1 MCYQLEKRDSFR
13 LSLFSQV
20 QSYTKQ
26 KACYVSVTG
35 FCGASKQIRTADL
48 ILTKDALYRL
58 SYRCKGYCINV
69 MGKGK
74 VVLPLAASSL
84 ATPMGLE
91 PTISGVTGRR
101 DNRLRYGA
109 TELKKSGRGRR
120 IRTLGTR
127 FWRPL
132 LYQLSYTPMW
142 WAFTDSN
149 RGPTGYE
156 PVALT
161 N

>member
-1 MCYQLEKRDSFR
+1 MH
-13 LSLFSQV
+13 
-20 QSYTKQ
+20 
-26 KACYVSVTG
+26 
-35 FCGASKQIRTADL
+35 
-48 ILTKDALYRL
+48 
-58 SYRCKGYCINV
+58 
-69 MGKGK
+69 KGK
-74 VVLPLAASSL
+74 RTLPFVALSL

-109 TELKKSGRGRR
+109 TKDKSGRGRR

-132 LYQLSYTPMW
+132 LYQLSYTPIW
-142 WAFTDSN
+142 WAFTDLN